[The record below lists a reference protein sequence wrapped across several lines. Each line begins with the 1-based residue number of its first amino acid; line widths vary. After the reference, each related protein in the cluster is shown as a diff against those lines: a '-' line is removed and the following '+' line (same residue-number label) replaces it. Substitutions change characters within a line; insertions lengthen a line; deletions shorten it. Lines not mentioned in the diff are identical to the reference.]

1 MPGPLANL
9 CGGVPCD
16 QHKMTLPVLADG
28 IEHLKAFHIGQAV
41 IEHHHIGCEVASF
54 SDSLR
59 TVVSNPDF
67 QPLRLQVTL
76 EVFCKKLFVFNNQYF
91 V

>member
-1 MPGPLANL
+1 
-9 CGGVPCD
+9 
-16 QHKMTLPVLADG
+16 MTLPVLADG

-41 IEHHHIGCEVASF
+41 IEHHHIGREIVSF
-54 SDSLR
+54 GDSLR

-67 QPLRLQVTL
+67 QRLRLQVTL
-76 EVFCKKLFVFNNQYF
+76 EVFRQQLFVVNNQYF